1 MPSQGLAPGG
11 AVKQKCTPT
20 RTPQLDDR
28 GSEPIPWL
36 RNMRT
41 ARDEHDDFARGER
54 QHDIDQAARDP
65 AKTAMGVDEC
75 GASVDA
81 DSHDPHDLTNALR
94 WSVVVPTRVGW
105 PNLHRSLVPLLAAL
119 AEFDEIIIAS
129 DGLPLDLPAHPDV
142 RCKVVVNNG
151 PRGFA
156 TTCNLGAHSASG
168 RWLFFLNDD
177 VEVGLAVLDELEAAM
192 RDLEIAAAGPNV
204 WSERLGRS
212 ESGTVLEWHH
222 GVLETRQDS
231 LSADGAREV
240 PYLCGAALAVRRSDF
255 LRAGGFDERL
265 APYYWEDVDLS
276 LRLCSDRRR
285 LVVLTDEIVLHR
297 HGVTIAADDP
307 HLRGVIYERNRL
319 LVSWQHARGLRWIQ
333 HLLWMP
339 VRVLAST
346 ARDRSVLQ
354 GLLAALRL
362 VQRSRK

>member
-1 MPSQGLAPGG
+1 M
-11 AVKQKCTPT
+11 
-20 RTPQLDDR
+20 DDR
-28 GSEPIPWL
+28 RRKPIPWL
-36 RNMRT
+36 GNMRAT
-41 ARDEHDDFARGER
+41 RNEHDDLARGER
-54 QHDIDQAARDP
+54 QHGIDQAARDP

-75 GASVDA
+75 GASVHA

-105 PNLHRSLVPLLAAL
+105 LNLHRSLVLLLAAL
-119 AEFDEIIIAS
+119 GEFDEIIIAS
-129 DGLPLDLPAHPDV
+129 DGLPLDLPAHLDA

-156 TTCNLGAHSASG
+156 TTCNLGARSASG
-168 RWLFFLNDD
+168 CWLFFLNDD
-177 VEVGLAVLDELEAAM
+177 VEVGPAVLDELEPAL

-212 ESGTVLEWHH
+212 ESGTALDWHH

-231 LSADGAREV
+231 LSAGSMREV

-255 LRAGGFDERL
+255 VRIGGFDERL
-265 APYYWEDVDLS
+265 APYYWEDADLS
-276 LRLCSDRRR
+276 LRLCNNRRR
-285 LVVLTDEIVLHR
+285 LVVLADEIVHHR

-307 HLRGVIYERNRL
+307 HLRRVIYERNRL
-319 LVSWQHARGLRWIQ
+319 LVTWRHARGLRWIQ
-333 HLLWMP
+333 HLLWLP

-362 VQRSRK
+362 VRWGRE